1 MRSQKFKLS
10 ILLPLVGPLLLLAL
24 WELAI
29 SAKWVKPVL
38 LPPPGDTLIFLWES
52 LISGA
57 INIDLLA
64 TLRRTIYAFGVATI
78 IGVPLG
84 IDIEAFANS
93 VGVPVQVVS
102 DASAL
107 TAALESAVG
116 DGVSIIVARVMD
128 RAEEAA
134 LLETVSIAVASA
146 LSPQ

>member
-1 MRSQKFKLS
+1 LTIVVSDND
-10 ILLPLVGPLLLLAL
+10 G
-24 WELAI
+24 
-29 SAKWVKPVL
+29 
-38 LPPPGDTLIFLWES
+38 GGIFSS
-52 LISGA
+52 LEQGHL
-57 INIDLLA
+57 DHEEHFE
-64 TLRRTIYAFGVATI
+64 RVF
-78 IGVPLG
+78 GVPLG

-116 DGVSIIVARVMD
+116 DGVRIIVARVMD

-146 LSPQ
+146 LSHQ

>member
-84 IDIEAFANS
+84 IALGSSRNIYRSVEFLVDFFRSTPSSALIPLFLLIFGITDLKS
-93 VGVPVQVVS
+93 FFFLGVGVF
-102 DASAL
+102 AF
-107 TAALESAVG
+107 T
-116 DGVSIIVARVMD
+116 GVAIYIKSND
-128 RAEEAA
+128 K
-134 LLETVSIAVASA
+134 
-146 LSPQ
+146 